1 MTTGVFAVPA
11 GLDAARPVALVYRV
25 ARRTGASRRAA
36 RRLCVRLLPV
46 VPGEPVA
53 DVASARRIRVLVVR
67 ALRTELAPR
76 CDAALLEAAVA
87 DAVLLDEV
95 ALLPPRQRFVVREM
109 ALERRSLAE
118 VAATTGWTRAQVMRL
133 LNAGLSSITTRVH
146 IGHLPRQ
153 ASTT

>member
-1 MTTGVFAVPA
+1 MTSGVFAVPA
-11 GLDAARPVALVYRV
+11 GFDAARPVALVYRV

-36 RRLCVRLLPV
+36 R
-46 VPGEPVA
+46 
-53 DVASARRIRVLVVR
+53 
-67 ALRTELAPR
+67 
-76 CDAALLEAAVA
+76 ALLEAALA

-109 ALERRSLAE
+109 TLERRSPAE
-118 VAATTGWTRAQVMRL
+118 VAATTGWTGAQVLRL

-153 ASTT
+153 AGRPT